1 MTARELLIAWVL
13 LTAAL
18 VIQLLGTN
26 QLDLFGH
33 GLWLDETITWLITND
48 RSFGHALAAVHGGVD
63 TNPPTMYLLLWPVA
77 RMVGGLNEV
86 GLHTVSFLSVTLALA
101 GLYAICRRCFD
112 PLPSALGALVV
123 GAHPTVLGQAY
134 EARFYGAWLAAT
146 VWFAYGQ
153 VISGDSPQRRATI
166 GRCVLGVLAAT
177 IHWFGAIAVAMILFT
192 DLILHRRPAQLLIRR
207 ALPGVCAAVVLL
219 ACIPFYLGQRSGLTV
234 PTWIDPLSLSD
245 IKRELTQALGPMAIV
260 FVVVAAFLARVIG
273 WNDEA
278 GKREP
283 HQEPRVMLR
292 ELAPLASLLLFP
304 VVIVIFSFVVQPAL
318 KERYIIV
325 AIAPLAPLAAW
336 LTARCG
342 RIGLMLMLAGVFTIG
357 AAELVAQGQ
366 SIRGKEDEWHRVLEA
381 IDSAPDP
388 HRPLVF
394 KRRHELYPLLRLRPQ
409 LLERSA
415 MLDFDGE
422 PSAQITPLAQYER
435 DMSRKVNRFYPQ
447 LRLAPID
454 ELRKGGAIYV
464 ISPIQDQFE
473 LGALLRAYFDVEPR
487 AEWIYEVKPK

>member
-1 MTARELLIAWVL
+1 
-13 LTAAL
+13 
-18 VIQLLGTN
+18 
-26 QLDLFGH
+26 
-33 GLWLDETITWLITND
+33 
-48 RSFGHALAAVHGGVD
+48 
-63 TNPPTMYLLLWPVA
+63 
-77 RMVGGLNEV
+77 
-86 GLHTVSFLSVTLALA
+86 
-101 GLYAICRRCFD
+101 
-112 PLPSALGALVV
+112 
-123 GAHPTVLGQAY
+123 
-134 EARFYGAWLAAT
+134 
-146 VWFAYGQ
+146 
-153 VISGDSPQRRATI
+153 VISGEFAPASRDHRPLRPGGAGRDDPLVSARSP
-166 GRCVLGVLAAT
+166 
-177 IHWFGAIAVAMILFT
+177 VAMILLT

-260 FVVVAAFLARVIG
+260 FVVVARVPRSRDRVERRG
-273 WNDEA
+273 RKTRAASRTSRDASRVGAA
-278 GKREP
+278 GIAAA
-283 HQEPRVMLR
+283 V
-292 ELAPLASLLLFP
+292 P

-435 DMSRKVNRFYPQ
+435 DMGRKVNRFYPQ
-447 LRLAPID
+447 LRLASID

-473 LGALLRAYFDVEPR
+473 LGALLRAFFDVEPR